1 MSGIQAK
8 ICLPLSRPSTTRYAQ
23 ETRGALRMIWVSV
36 FSNDLM
42 IRVMPRG
49 AMPGYIAHSLQC
61 EPMDQTDLRNG
72 IDAIYES
79 VGESP

>member
-1 MSGIQAK
+1 
-8 ICLPLSRPSTTRYAQ
+8 
-23 ETRGALRMIWVSV
+23 MIWVSV